1 MKFWYRAEVHAIA
14 SRHRLDPDVVTAVC
28 LVESSGRTAAYRHEP
43 AFFLRYMAGK
53 LEWEGE
59 NPDRVSAS
67 YGLMQVLYVVARELG
82 YPRSEPPEGLFVP
95 TCGLEYGCRAF
106 ADRMAWAKG
115 DLKAALAA
123 YNGGKSRDN
132 APGVEVKR
140 NQRYVDKCLS
150 QLARVQAG
158 EVPW

>member
-1 MKFWYRAEVHAIA
+1 MRFWYRAEVHAIA
-14 SRHRLDPDVVTAVC
+14 SRHRLDPDLVTAVC
-28 LVESSGRTAAYRHEP
+28 LVESSGRTSAYRHEP
-43 AFFLRYMAGK
+43 RFWLRYMAHK
-53 LEWEGE
+53 VEWEGE

-95 TCGLEYGCRAF
+95 VMGLEYGCRAL

-115 DLKAALAA
+115 DTRAALAA

-132 APGVEVKR
+132 APGVEPKR
-140 NQRYVDKCLS
+140 NEAYVRKVLIE
-150 QLARVQAG
+150 LARVQAG
-158 EVPW
+158 EVAW